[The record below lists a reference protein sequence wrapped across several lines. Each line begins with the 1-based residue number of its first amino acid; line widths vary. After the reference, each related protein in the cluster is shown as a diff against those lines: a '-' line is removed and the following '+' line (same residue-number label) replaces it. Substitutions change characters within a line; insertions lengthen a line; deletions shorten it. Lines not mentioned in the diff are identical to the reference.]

1 VNVPSVDAETL
12 ATIGPFL
19 RLAKQMGA
27 FFAQTCPFPARELL
41 IEYQGEVTRHNVA
54 PLTAAALAG
63 LLRFYM
69 EESVN
74 EVNAPFIAK
83 ERGIEYRESKMS
95 EAADFTSLITLRAR
109 GEGGEHLVAG
119 TLFGKK
125 EPRLV
130 KINEYRVETVP
141 EGTILLVDTWDKP
154 GVIGNIGTT
163 LGTKEINIGNMHFGR
178 DTEGGKSL
186 CILHLDSV
194 PPEEV
199 IEEIARLPN
208 VLSVK
213 LVQL

>member
-1 VNVPSVDAETL
+1 
-12 ATIGPFL
+12 
-19 RLAKQMGA
+19 
-27 FFAQTCPFPARELL
+27 
-41 IEYQGEVTRHNVA
+41 
-54 PLTAAALAG
+54 
-63 LLRFYM
+63 
-69 EESVN
+69 
-74 EVNAPFIAK
+74 
-83 ERGIEYRESKMS
+83 
-95 EAADFTSLITLRAR
+95 TSLITLRAR
-109 GEGGEHLVAG
+109 GEEGEHLVAG

-141 EGTILLVDTWDKP
+141 EGTILLVDTWDTP

-194 PPEEV
+194 PSEEV
-199 IEEIARLPN
+199 IDEIARLPN

>member
-1 VNVPSVDAETL
+1 
-12 ATIGPFL
+12 
-19 RLAKQMGA
+19 
-27 FFAQTCPFPARELL
+27 
-41 IEYQGEVTRHNVA
+41 
-54 PLTAAALAG
+54 
-63 LLRFYM
+63 M

-194 PPEEV
+194 PSEEV